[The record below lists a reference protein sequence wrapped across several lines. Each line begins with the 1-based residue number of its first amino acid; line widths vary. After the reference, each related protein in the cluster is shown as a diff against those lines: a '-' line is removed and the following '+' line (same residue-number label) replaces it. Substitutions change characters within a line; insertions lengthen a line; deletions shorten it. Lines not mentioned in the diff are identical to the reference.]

1 MLERFMD
8 LAPLAQIGQQAAG
21 GASQGAGSAAKPG
34 GMGGQTMTMI
44 MMAGMVLIF
53 YFMIIMP
60 QSKQQKARKAMLE
73 SLKVGDKVLTSSG
86 IYGIITKMGKGDG
99 SLRVRVAQGVE
110 FRMARSAIASKTTK
124 DEKDEEE

>member
-1 MLERFMD
+1 MD
-8 LAPLAQIGQQAAG
+8 FAPLAQIGQQAAG
-21 GASQGAGSAAKPG
+21 GAAQSAGSGAKQG

-73 SLKVGDKVLTSSG
+73 SLKVGDKVLTTSG
-86 IYGIITKMGKGDG
+86 IYGLITKMGKGDG